1 MILYGVRV
9 IRYDILIRYF
19 LNLFVCLIIVI
30 IFKNSKTFSKIKL
43 SPFPVSF
50 KDILAFFHLCFPI
63 FMFFFCGG
71 GGGHCVK
78 SVCIRSFSGTYFPAS
93 GLNTG
98 RSSVSLRIQS
108 ECGKKRT
115 RKTSNT
121 DTFLALEISSLIS
134 TNGWKKTFITSF
146 SSLFI
151 LLCNLSDS
159 CLLI

>member
-63 FMFFFCGG
+63 FMFFFCVGG
-71 GGGHCVK
+71 AGTLREKCLY
-78 SVCIRSFSGTYFPAS
+78 SEFFWYIFSLIWTEHGEI
-93 GLNTG
+93 
-98 RSSVSLRIQS
+98 LRIS
-108 ECGKKRT
+108 PYPVWMRE
-115 RKTSNT
+115 KTDQKN
-121 DTFLALEISSLIS
+121 FEY
-134 TNGWKKTFITSF
+134 GHF
-146 SSLFI
+146 SCI
-151 LLCNLSDS
+151 GNLKFDQH
-159 CLLI
+159 